1 MSKRNGSDEGKTN
14 LALGRRR
21 LLAASAGL
29 GAGALFMPSRARAQT
44 ASCAEDTWDKIK
56 RTGSFDLG
64 AREATPPYGFKDKAG
79 NWVGFSTEIAQA
91 IHANLQK
98 EMGGTIKLNYVPVT
112 SQTRIPLLQNGT
124 IDMEAGATT
133 VTQARCKVVEFGVA
147 PFVSSTA
154 LIVAADGPIKKVED
168 LGGKRIGV
176 PQGGVGGA
184 IFRGLNEKGRIKPAA
199 TIVGFPDHPQA
210 FTALETGSIDT
221 YGVEGP
227 ILEGLR
233 AKSTTPNKWRVFDAG
248 IDSYLQAF
256 PFRPGSPKFRRV
268 VDLTIVG
275 MFNNGEWEKLYD
287 KYFGPKADAPF
298 PMTETIKWMAVLN
311 SWPEQ

>member
-1 MSKRNGSDEGKTN
+1 MSKRSEGGSG
-14 LALGRRR
+14 GRRR
-21 LLAASAGL
+21 TAIERRSLLAAGAGW
-29 GAGALFMPSRARAQT
+29 GAGALLAPAAARAQAT
-44 ASCAEDTWDKIK
+44 GVEDTWDKIK
-56 RTGSFDLG
+56 RTGQFDLG
-64 AREATPPYGFKDKAG
+64 AREATPPYGYKDKAG

-98 EMGGTIKLNYVPVT
+98 EMGGGIKLNYVPVT

-154 LIVAADGPIKKVED
+154 LIVAADGPIRKLED
-168 LGGKRIGV
+168 LGGKRVGV
-176 PQGGVGGA
+176 PQGGVGGG
-184 IFRGLNEKGRIKPAA
+184 IFRGLNEKGRIKPAT
-199 TIVGFPDHPQA
+199 TIIGFPDHPQA
-210 FTALETGSIDT
+210 FTALETGAVDT
-221 YGVEGP
+221 YAVEGT

-233 AKSTTPNKWRVFDAG
+233 AKSTTPARWRVFDAG

-275 MFNNGEWEKLYD
+275 MFNSGEWEKLYD
-287 KYFGPKADAPF
+287 KYFGPAADAPF
-298 PMTETIKWMAVLN
+298 PMTETLKWLAVLN
-311 SWPEQ
+311 AWPEQ

>member
-29 GAGALFMPSRARAQT
+29 GAGALFMPSLARAQT

-168 LGGKRIGV
+168 LSGKRIGV